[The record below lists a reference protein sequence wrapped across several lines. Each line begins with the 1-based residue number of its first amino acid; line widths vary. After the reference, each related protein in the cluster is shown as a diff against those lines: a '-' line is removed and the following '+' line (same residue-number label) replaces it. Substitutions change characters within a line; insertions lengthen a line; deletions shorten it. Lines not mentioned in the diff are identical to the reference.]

1 MYAYEKHKLLTF
13 IVITKFI
20 FRCESNI
27 RRNNICYD
35 ELFYDLW
42 QTRKS
47 FSNLYFIVF
56 QVSKHLQTFVK
67 GI

>member
-13 IVITKFI
+13 IVITKYI

-35 ELFYDLW
+35 ALFYELW
-42 QTRKS
+42 QTRKEI
-47 FSNLYFIVF
+47 LI
-56 QVSKHLQTFVK
+56 
-67 GI
+67 